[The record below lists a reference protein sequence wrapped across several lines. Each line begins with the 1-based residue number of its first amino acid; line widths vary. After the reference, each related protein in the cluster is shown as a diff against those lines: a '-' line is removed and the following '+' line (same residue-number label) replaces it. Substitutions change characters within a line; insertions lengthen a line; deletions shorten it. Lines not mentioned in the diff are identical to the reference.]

1 VAPLQSY
8 LHNLNTS
15 AAYHGLREARAFER
29 SEGQAPSGY
38 AMAGGLLSYSERGQ
52 AYVDE
57 LRGIMRV
64 NHLKDYEEAEL
75 DPKSGATMILPANR
89 GPDAK

>member
-1 VAPLQSY
+1 
-8 LHNLNTS
+8 
-15 AAYHGLREARAFER
+15 
-29 SEGQAPSGY
+29 
-38 AMAGGLLSYSERGQ
+38 MAGGLLSYSERGQ

-75 DPKSGATMILPANR
+75 DPKSGATVILPANR